1 MPRIKATIQYCGC
14 NYSGF
19 QVQPNAVTVEEK
31 LETALSKVY
40 GTQINVTASGRTDR
54 GVHALGQVIHF
65 DAPNASSLPC
75 EKLPFAVAQ
84 YLPDDISI
92 IRAEETDEGFHARY
106 SCKLKTYKYRLI
118 CSDVNLPLEY
128 GRAWICGYQLDID
141 KMKETAKYFIGEHDF
156 KAFMASGSSVKSTV
170 RTITRLDICAN
181 GDCIEFIVSANGFLY
196 NMVRIIVGTLVDV
209 GRGRIDVSE
218 TQLIIESGERARAG
232 KTAPPDGLY
241 LLSAEY

>member
-31 LETALSKVY
+31 LEEALSLVY
-40 GTQINVTASGRTDR
+40 GTRINVTASGRTDS

-65 DAPNASSLPC
+65 DTPIASLPC

-92 IRAEETDEGFHARY
+92 ISAESVDETFHARY
-106 SCKLKTYKYRLI
+106 SCRSKTYKYRLVY
-118 CSDVNLPLEY
+118 SDVNLPLEY
-128 GRAWICGYQLDID
+128 GRAWICAYPLDTD
-141 KMKETAKYFIGEHDF
+141 KMKEATKYFIGEHDF

-170 RTITRLDICAN
+170 RNISRLDICVN
-181 GDCIEFIVSANGFLY
+181 GDCVEFVVSANGFLY

-209 GRGRIDVSE
+209 GRGCIEVSDLE
-218 TQLIIESGERARAG
+218 QIIKGGERARAG

-241 LLSAEY
+241 LMSADY

>member
-31 LETALSKVY
+31 LEEALSQVY
-40 GTQINVTASGRTDR
+40 NMKINVTASGRTDS

-65 DAPNASSLPC
+65 DTPNASLPC

-84 YLPDDISI
+84 YLPNDISMI
-92 IRAEETDEGFHARY
+92 SAETVDESFHARY
-106 SCKLKTYKYRLI
+106 SCKSKTYKYRLVY
-118 CSDVNLPLEY
+118 SHVNLPFEY
-128 GRAWICGYQLDID
+128 GRAWIYAYQLDIA
-141 KMKETAKYFIGEHDF
+141 KMQEATKYFVGEHDF

-170 RTITRLDICAN
+170 RNITRLDICVN
-181 GDCIEFIVSANGFLY
+181 GDCVEFVVSANGFLY

-209 GRGRIDVSE
+209 GRGRIEVSE
-218 TQLIIESGERARAG
+218 IEQIIRSGERAQAG

-241 LLSAEY
+241 LISAEY